1 MVLISPTTFQEW
13 PSPAYPVATSLWLGN
28 EGRKI
33 PSKAISKWPL
43 NRGHIQDFHHLD
55 DFPYA
60 IITWTFWT
68 LLLVK
73 YDKRWY
79 YIAQTTH
86 LRCHSFEEY
95 SVVCVIF
102 CCWWAALAL
111 SHDYRFALT
120 NDHRYCVIVD
130 LWSTPH
136 FLFLTLSK
144 EYEIALLPILQ
155 SNTYCKY
162 SHACALED

>member
-43 NRGHIQDFHHLD
+43 HRGHIQDFHHLD
-55 DFPYA
+55 DLPYA

-86 LRCHSFEEY
+86 LRCHSFEDY
-95 SVVCVIF
+95 SVVCHFLLLMGSFSSLPWLSLRSNKWSQILRNSGFVVHS
-102 CCWWAALAL
+102 AL
-111 SHDYRFALT
+111 SF
-120 NDHRYCVIVD
+120 
-130 LWSTPH
+130 S
-136 FLFLTLSK
+136 TLSK

-155 SNTYCKY
+155 SNTYYKY